1 MPVSIGPRIQVDGEE
16 EYRRQIREII
26 EQSKTLDAEMK
37 AMAAGFSDTATEQEK
52 AAAMSGKLSE
62 ALELARKRT
71 ELVRGMTAEATAAY
85 EEDSVQV
92 SKWRQALATAN
103 EEQAKAVKAWDENT
117 RAINEQIEVI
127 SEAAKLQQEYTPV
140 LKNIDEQAK
149 ALEAEMRAL
158 TASFSEDITEQEK
171 AEKTAELLNKQLEVS
186 QRRAEMLGELL
197 QKTSE
202 ETGDTSEETLKL
214 RQAYAAAQE
223 QVAKLEHAVEE
234 NTRAID
240 AQGEEMA
247 DSSEKMVGWGDTL
260 NDIGDKLGIRIPQ
273 AATDA
278 LNGIDA
284 FSVGTVAQMAAV
296 AGGVAAAYKGIE
308 ALVDITLEAA
318 EKADALLTRSAQTGI
333 DVETLQGLEYSSNFL
348 DFEGIDQILVKLTTS
363 MDKARDG
370 AEKQAEAFAALGV
383 SVTDADGQLK
393 NNYDTFLEVID
404 ALGKVENATERDA
417 LANALFGKSFSEMN
431 PLIDAG
437 SKALQGF
444 MDEAK
449 QTGIVLTEDQAK
461 KLVEVNDAYRK
472 SQARVEAFKNKLAV
486 EFAPAAKAAMDTF
499 SEAVE
504 KGGDALIKS
513 GIISGV
519 GAAVQSVLALVDAGA
534 DLMNALPAWLSPL
547 ESVKNQLEM
556 LATASAAVADTIDLI
571 SGIMPWNWG
580 SGKATTALGLNL
592 GQGQMSHMQELEYGS
607 GWTGNN
613 GAWTQNSEAYGYDP
627 AKGLWYDK
635 NGNYI
640 YPKLSKAGYNAAGT
654 ESWRGGL
661 TWVGESGPELVSLP
675 QGSAIYSNQESRQI
689 AAAATDTS
697 RIESLLE
704 RCLQRMDG
712 IERELADGE
721 AVRRMA

>member
-1 MPVSIGPRIQVDGEE
+1 MANKRDVGLKISIDGEK
-16 EYRRQIREII
+16 EYKQTIAELNRDNSVLASELKKVQ
-26 EQSKTLDAEMK
+26 EQYK
-37 AMAAGFSDTATEQEK
+37 GN
-52 AAAMSGKLSE
+52 
-62 ALELARKRT
+62 
-71 ELVRGMTAEATAAY
+71 
-85 EEDSVQV
+85 EDSM
-92 SKWRQALATAN
+92 
-103 EEQAKAVKAWDENT
+103 E
-117 RAINEQIEVI
+117 
-127 SEAAKLQQEYTPV
+127 
-140 LKNIDEQAK
+140 
-149 ALEAEMRAL
+149 AL
-158 TASFSEDITEQEK
+158 TAKQRIYEEQLATQQRKVEEIRTRYEAWQQKLEEVKNTFGASSTQYLEAQRHVEDYRIK
-171 AEKTAELLNKQLEVS
+171 LNNAETAEIKMQ
-186 QRRAEMLGELL
+186 
-197 QKTSE
+197 
-202 ETGDTSEETLKL
+202 
-214 RQAYAAAQE
+214 
-223 QVAKLEHAVEE
+223 HAVEE
-234 NTRAID
+234 NTKAID
-240 AQGEEMA
+240 AQGQEIA

-260 NDIGDKLGIRIPQ
+260 NDIGDKLGVRIPQ

-296 AGGVAAAYKGIE
+296 AGGAAAAYKGIE
-308 ALVDITLEAA
+308 ALVNITLEAA

-348 DFEGIDQILVKLTTS
+348 DFEGIDQSLVKLTAS

-370 AEKQAEAFAALGV
+370 AEKQAEAFSALGV

-404 ALGKVENATERDA
+404 ALGEVENATERDA
-417 LANALFGKSFSEMN
+417 IANDLFGKSYSELK

-437 SKALQGF
+437 SQSLQAF

-449 QTGIVLTEDQAK
+449 QTGIVLTEDQVK
-461 KLVEVNDAYRK
+461 KLGEVDDAYQK
-472 SQARVEAFKNKLAV
+472 SQAQVEAFKNKLAV

-519 GAAVQSVLALVDAGA
+519 GAAVQSILALVDAGA

-556 LATASAAVADTIDLI
+556 LATAAAAVADTIDLI
-571 SGIMPWNWG
+571 SGLMPWNWG

-592 GQGQMSHMQELEYGS
+592 GQGQMSHMQELKYGS
-607 GWTGNN
+607 GWTGSN

-640 YPKLSKAGYNAAGT
+640 YAAYNAAGDMD
-654 ESWRGGL
+654 WRGGL
-661 TWVGESGPELVSLP
+661 TWVGESGPELVQLP
-675 QGSAIYSNQESRQI
+675 RGSAIYSNQESRQI

>member
-16 EYRRQIREII
+16 EYRRQINGII

-52 AAAMSGKLSE
+52 AAAASGKLAE
-62 ALELARKRT
+62 QLELARRRT
-71 ELVRGMTAEATAAY
+71 ELVREMTEKSAEATG
-85 EEDSVQV
+85 ENSTQTL
-92 SKWRQALATAN
+92 KWRQALAAA
-103 EEQAKAVKAWDENT
+103 EEQ
-117 RAINEQIEVI
+117 
-127 SEAAKLQQEYTPV
+127 
-140 LKNIDEQAK
+140 QA
-149 ALEAEMRAL
+149 
-158 TASFSEDITEQEK
+158 T
-171 AEKTAELLNKQLEVS
+171 
-186 QRRAEMLGELL
+186 
-197 QKTSE
+197 
-202 ETGDTSEETLKL
+202 
-214 RQAYAAAQE
+214 
-223 QVAKLEHAVEE
+223 LEHAVEE

-240 AQGEEMA
+240 AQGDEMA
-247 DSSEKMVGWGDTL
+247 DSSTQMVGWGDTL

-296 AGGVAAAYKGIE
+296 AGGAAAAYKGIE

-333 DVETLQGLEYSSNFL
+333 DAETLQGLDYASNFL
-348 DFEGIDQILVKLTTS
+348 DFEGIDQSLVKLTAS

-383 SVTDADGQLK
+383 SVTDADGELK

-417 LANALFGKSFSEMN
+417 LANNLFGKSYSELK

-437 SKALQGF
+437 SKSLQAF
-444 MDEAK
+444 MDKAK
-449 QTGIVLTEDQAK
+449 QTGIVLTEDQVK
-461 KLVEVNDAYRK
+461 KLGEVDDAHQEL
-472 SQARVEAFKNKLAV
+472 QAQIEATKNKIAV
-486 EFAPAAKAAMDTF
+486 EFAPATKAAMDTF
-499 SEAVE
+499 ANAVQ
-504 KGGDALIKS
+504 KGGDALTNS
-513 GIISGV
+513 GIISGI
-519 GAAVQSVLALVDAGA
+519 GSAVESVLALVDAGA
-534 DLMNALPAWLSPL
+534 RLVNSLPDWINPL
-547 ESVKNQLEM
+547 ENVSRQFEG
-556 LATASAAVADTIDLI
+556 LAIAASLVADAVDLV
-571 SGIMPWNWG
+571 SGLMPWNWG
-580 SGKATTALGLNL
+580 SGQATTALGWNID
-592 GQGQMSHMQELEYGS
+592 QGQMSHFQQYKYRDGI
-607 GWTGNN
+607 
-613 GAWTQNSEAYGYDP
+613 A
-627 AKGLWYDK
+627 
-635 NGNYI
+635 
-640 YPKLSKAGYNAAGT
+640 YNAAGDMD
-654 ESWRGGL
+654 WRGGL